1 MIQDLISGIDRLIL
15 CLLDS
20 QAIIYPFIRLQK
32 KLLHRFLRQWSLA
45 EGVSTD
51 MTDMQCPPSSLV
63 VRHLAAMA
71 IRFLT

>member
-20 QAIIYPFIRLQK
+20 QAIIYPFIGLQK
-32 KLLHRFLRQWSLA
+32 KLLHQFLRQWSLV

-51 MTDMQCPPSSLV
+51 MTE
-63 VRHLAAMA
+63 HAM
-71 IRFLT
+71 FS